1 VREKVLPQLSPQ
13 CGNLEETMARK
24 RSQPEVSR
32 RKFLAG
38 AAVAGAAASTSVA
51 NAATPGTTAADVKRL
66 PAAVPPSVQQIANE
80 TAVPKEMPHLAGKPN
95 SDFMVDVIKSLKIEH
110 IYSNPASSFRGLHES
125 LINYGKNT
133 MPDFITCMHEES
145 SVAMAHGYFKATGKP
160 QMMLCHGTV
169 GLQHAVMSV
178 YNAWVDRVPVILVG
192 GNDLDAAHR
201 PPGVPTVHSAQDINA
216 MVRDFT
222 KWDDQPVSAQHFAQS
237 FVRAYKVATTPPY
250 GPVMISLDAALQDA
264 PVDDAHLYIP
274 RYVPTSPPHAD
285 LNALRETARLLV
297 AAENPVLVADR
308 AARSQTGTDL
318 IVQLAE
324 LLQVPVIDQGGRLN
338 MPHSHYLNQNAQAQ
352 NLIRNADLVVG
363 LELHDLWALVNQF
376 IDNGEEHGHGIRES
390 RIKPTTKLVTINSA
404 ELLTKSNYQD
414 FQRFQTTD
422 IGMAG
427 DAEAS
432 LPFLIEAVKSALP
445 NDKKAA
451 FEKRAEGFKR
461 AKQQAHER
469 NRQAAALGWDASP
482 ISTARLA
489 VELYAA
495 VKGEDW
501 ALVNAGIGMSGWHNR
516 VFPFDKHYQW
526 IGGSGAA
533 GQGYGLPASIGAAH
547 ANKSLGRFT
556 VSIQGDGDMM
566 YAPGAFWTAAHHRIP
581 QLAIVDNNHGYHQ
594 EVMHVQRL
602 SNRRNRVANLG
613 ITSGPVGTSIENPN
627 IDYAKLANSMGW
639 WSVGPIKDPNEL
651 GPALKRAVAAVK
663 AGEPAL
669 VDVWMQ
675 PR

>member
-1 VREKVLPQLSPQ
+1 
-13 CGNLEETMARK
+13 MARK
-24 RSQPEVSR
+24 VSRPEVSR

-51 NAATPGTTAADVKRL
+51 KAATTTAADVKRL

-80 TAVPKEMPHLAGKPN
+80 TSIPKDMPHLAGKPN

-125 LINYGKNT
+125 LINYGKNV

-145 SVAMAHGYFKATGKP
+145 SVAMCHGYFKASGKP

-178 YNAWVDRVPVILVG
+178 YNAWVDRVPLILVG
-192 GNDLDAAHR
+192 GNDLDASKR

-216 MVRDFT
+216 LVRDMT

-237 FVRAYKVATTPPY
+237 FVRAYKYAMTPPY
-250 GPVMISLDAALQDA
+250 GPVMIALDAGLQDA
-264 PVDDAHLYIP
+264 PVDDPHLYIP

-285 LNALRETARLLV
+285 LNALRETAKLLV
-297 AAENPVLVADR
+297 AAENPVIVADR
-308 AARSQTGTDL
+308 AARSQTGVDL
-318 IVQLAE
+318 LVQLAE
-324 LLQVPVIDQGGRLN
+324 LLQIPVIDQGNRMN
-338 MPHSHYLNQNAQAQ
+338 MPNTHYLNQNAQTQ
-352 NLIRNADLVVG
+352 NLIRNADLIVG
-363 LELHDLWALVNQF
+363 LELHDLWATVNQF
-376 IDNGEEHGHGIRES
+376 VDNGDEHGHGIRES
-390 RIKPTTKLVTINSA
+390 RIKPGTKLVTINSS

-414 FQRFQTTD
+414 FQRFQVTD

-427 DAEAS
+427 DVEAS
-432 LPFLIEAVKSALP
+432 LPFLIEAVKSAIP

-451 FEKRAEGFKR
+451 FEKRAEAFK
-461 AKQQAHER
+461 QASRQARER
-469 NRQAAALGWDASP
+469 TRQAAALGWDASP

-516 VFPFDKHYQW
+516 IFQMDKHYRW
-526 IGGSGAA
+526 LGSSGAA
-533 GQGYGLPASIGAAH
+533 GQGYGLPAAIGAAH
-547 ANKSLGRFT
+547 ANKALGRFT

-581 QLAIVDNNHGYHQ
+581 SLAIVDNNRGYHQ

-613 ITSGPVGTSIENPN
+613 ITSGPVGTSIENPD
-627 IDYAKLANSMGW
+627 IDYAKLASSMGW
-639 WSVGPIKDPNEL
+639 WSTGPVKDPKDL
-651 GPALKRAVAAVK
+651 GPALQRAVAAVK